1 MNEDGPL
8 FILAGNGAYTNL
20 GCEAIVRGTVKILR
34 EHFRDPRFVCLS
46 HFQSE
51 EQYKMQRM
59 QETDGAIMHLTSH
72 FPTKKKIIKDLWKPD
87 TWGLIYRHLLKK
99 DAFNTRAYKD
109 MLPYLDEAEVVL
121 SVGGDN
127 YSLDYGVP
135 TLFTALDDFVLEHH
149 RPIVLWGASVGPF
162 SSMPD
167 YERYMGHHLQKVT
180 GIFARESV
188 TVEYLNSIGINE
200 NVYPVADPAFLMD
213 AVQPDEKVYID
224 EGAIGLNLSP
234 LMAKF
239 VTGGDMEQWTK
250 IAAAIIAKVA
260 SRTESKVY
268 LISHVTNPNS
278 NDYTFMQRA
287 VSLIPGE
294 KDKIIL
300 IPPVYNAEQTKWI
313 IGQMT
318 VFAGA
323 RTHSTIAALST
334 GVPTLSFA
342 YSIKAQGINKD
353 LFGHTDYCLDRI
365 KIDDEIVCSLIISM
379 IDEASM
385 IRREIKTRF
394 PIVQMSAQKSGS
406 ELKDLIGA
414 GAY

>member
-1 MNEDGPL
+1 MINEDGPL

-59 QETDGAIMHLTSH
+59 QETDGAIMHLTSNL
-72 FPTKKKIIKDLWKPD
+72 PTKKKIIKDLWKPD

-99 DAFNTRAYKD
+99 DAFYTRAYKD
-109 MLPYLDEAEVVL
+109 MLPYLDEAEFVL

-135 TLFTALDDFVLEHH
+135 TLFTALDDLALEHN

-167 YERYMGHHLQKVT
+167 YERYMGDHLQKVT

-188 TVEYLNSIGINE
+188 TIEYLNSIGVNE
-200 NVYPVADPAFLMD
+200 NVYPIADPAFLMD
-213 AVQPDEKVYID
+213 AVKPDEKLSID

-239 VTGGDMEQWTK
+239 ATGGDMEKWTK
-250 IAAAIIAKVA
+250 IAAAIIEELAR
-260 SRTESKVY
+260 RTERKVY

-287 VSLIPGE
+287 VSLMHGE

-300 IPPVYNAEQTKWI
+300 IPPIYNAEQTKWI
-313 IGQMT
+313 IGQMA

-323 RTHSTIAALST
+323 RTHSTIAALSS

-353 LFGHTDYCLDRI
+353 LFGHTDYCLGPTGLEAGMISGRI
-365 KIDDEIVCSLIISM
+365 ASM
-379 IDEASM
+379 IDISAL
-385 IRREIKTRF
+385 IRKELNEHVPRI
-394 PIVQMSAQKSGS
+394 QKIALNAGLR
-406 ELKDLIGA
+406 LKLIIG
-414 GAY
+414 

>member
-59 QETDGAIMHLTSH
+59 QETDGAIMHLTSRL
-72 FPTKKKIIKDLWKPD
+72 PTKKKIIKNLWRPD
-87 TWGLIYRHLLKK
+87 TWGSIYRYLIKK
-99 DAFNTRAYKD
+99 DAFYTGAYKD
-109 MLPYLDEAEVVL
+109 MIPYLDEAEVVL

-135 TLFTALDDFVLEHH
+135 TLFTTLDDFVLEHN

-162 SSMPD
+162 SSMPN
-167 YERYMGHHLQKVT
+167 YERYMGDHLHKVT
-180 GIFARESV
+180 GIFARESA
-188 TVEYLNSIGINE
+188 TVEYLNSIGVHE

-213 AVQPDEKVYID
+213 AVQPDEKLYID

-234 LMAKF
+234 MMAKF

-250 IAAAIIAKVA
+250 IAAAIIAEVVR
-260 SRTESKVY
+260 RTERKVY

-278 NDYTFMQRA
+278 NDYTFMQRT
-287 VSLIPGE
+287 VSLMAGE
-294 KDKIIL
+294 KDKITL
-300 IPPVYNAEQTKWI
+300 IPPIYNAEQTKWI
-313 IGQMT
+313 IGQMA

-323 RTHSTIAALST
+323 RTHSTIAALSS

-342 YSIKAQGINKD
+342 YSIKATGINRD
-353 LFGHTDYCLDRI
+353 LFGHTDYCRGPLNLNTEAVSDRI
-365 KIDDEIVCSLIISM
+365 E
-379 IDEASM
+379 
-385 IRREIKTRF
+385 
-394 PIVQMSAQKSGS
+394 
-406 ELKDLIGA
+406 
-414 GAY
+414 